1 MIIECLRS
9 ARLER
14 SVIQLAGG
22 SVNRMSAGVTDHVSR
37 IAVLAPF
44 IFVCHFLEES
54 PGFVEWFNSHVA
66 RGITSGLFWRVNI
79 SALVIT
85 LVVVGI
91 EWFSRSDFSLTLV
104 IAWLGFLMLA
114 NAIVHIAGG
123 LVDRQYVPGLVTA
136 VLLYIPYYLWLI
148 VKAVRSERVNPSIL
162 FVASVLGS
170 IPMLIHGYLIVFR
183 GSRLF

>member
-1 MIIECLRS
+1 
-9 ARLER
+9 
-14 SVIQLAGG
+14 
-22 SVNRMSAGVTDHVSR
+22 MSDRITDHVSR
-37 IAVLAPF
+37 AILLAPF

-54 PGFVEWFNSHVA
+54 PTFVEWFNAHVTP
-66 RGITSGLFWRVNI
+66 GITPGLFWRVNI

-91 EWFSRSDFSLTLV
+91 EWLSRAAFSLTLV

-123 LVDRQYVPGLVTA
+123 LIDKQYVPGLITA
-136 VLLYIPYYLWLI
+136 VLLYIPYYLLLF
-148 VKAVRSERVNPSIL
+148 VKAIKIERVKPPIL
-162 FVASVLGS
+162 FVAAVLAS